1 MRGSVPP
8 TMRIGE
14 LAAKVG
20 VSTHVLRAWES
31 RYGLLRPVRS
41 AGGYRLYGHEDER
54 RVREVISLRDQGV
67 SAAEASRRVLA
78 AERGGPSSGDD
89 GPGARTGAD
98 AGIGVAVG
106 GSSARGGKGG
116 GSAGV
121 GMAPPGLRA
130 DPPML
135 VAQLLDAVTALDE
148 DRAHAVLDTAFAE
161 RSIESAIIDVLL
173 PLFVRVGDMWE
184 LGRIGIAQEHFA
196 SSLVR
201 RRLGALSLTWGVGTG
216 PVAVLACPPGEF
228 HDIVLLSFGV
238 LLGRA
243 GWRIRYLGPD
253 TPIHSLASAA
263 RLTQADAVV
272 LACRR
277 PTGFRGHASALTRL
291 SQDHPVWIAGRGAT
305 PRVIDEVGVR
315 HLGGDLLA
323 AVAEL
328 TATARQRRAAQPARP
343 VRPPSHPWPRA
354 APTPPHDPHA
364 GQHDLPGPERCPA
377 VLSFGCCWMLALSEQ
392 LSKLLA
398 DSEHPTV
405 SHTAVPRPR
414 PRRARARRCR
424 SRHRAGSLSPPP
436 GTGRGCRARRAPPRS
451 CR

>member
-54 RVREVISLRDQGV
+54 RVREVIALRDQGV

-78 AERGGPSSGDD
+78 AERGGTSGYDD
-89 GPGARTGAD
+89 DSAEGSGQAGGRD
-98 AGIGVAVG
+98 AGRGATASG
-106 GSSARGGKGG
+106 AGTPNGS
-116 GSAGV
+116 
-121 GMAPPGLRA
+121 APPGLRA

-148 DRAHAVLDTAFAE
+148 DRAHAVLDTAFHE
-161 RSIESAIIDVLL
+161 RSVESAIIDVLL
-173 PLFVRVGDMWE
+173 PLFVRVGEMWE

-253 TPIHSLASAA
+253 TPIHSLSQAA

-277 PTGFRGHASALTRL
+277 PTGFRGHASALRRL
-291 SQDHPVWIAGRGAT
+291 SEDHPVWLAGRGAT
-305 PRVIDEVGVR
+305 PRVLEEVGVPN
-315 HLGGDLLA
+315 LGVDLIA

-328 TATARQRRAAQPARP
+328 TATARARRA
-343 VRPPSHPWPRA
+343 
-354 APTPPHDPHA
+354 T
-364 GQHDLPGPERCPA
+364 
-377 VLSFGCCWMLALSEQ
+377 
-392 LSKLLA
+392 
-398 DSEHPTV
+398 
-405 SHTAVPRPR
+405 RPR
-414 PRRARARRCR
+414 PEAGKVAQPSAARGGPQPTA
-424 SRHRAGSLSPPP
+424 
-436 GTGRGCRARRAPPRS
+436 
-451 CR
+451 

>member
-1 MRGSVPP
+1 
-8 TMRIGE
+8 MRIGE

-41 AGGYRLYGHEDER
+41 AGGYRLYGPEDER
-54 RVREVISLRDQGV
+54 RVREVIALRDHGV
-67 SAAEASRRVLA
+67 SAVEASRRVLA
-78 AERGGPSSGDD
+78 AERGGATGEDLTAGEALGDDASGTTSGGRGRTTRGTASGDPN
-89 GPGARTGAD
+89 GF
-98 AGIGVAVG
+98 
-106 GSSARGGKGG
+106 
-116 GSAGV
+116 
-121 GMAPPGLRA
+121 APQALRA

-148 DRAHAVLDTAFAE
+148 DRAHAVLDTAFSE
-161 RSIESAIIDVLL
+161 RSVESAIIDVLL
-173 PLFVRVGDMWE
+173 PLFVRVGEMWE

-277 PTGFRGHASALTRL
+277 PTGFRGHAAALRRL
-291 SQDHPVWIAGRGAT
+291 AQDHPVWIAGRGAT
-305 PRVIDEVGVR
+305 PRVLEEVGVPS
-315 HLGGDLLA
+315 LGGDLVA

-328 TATARQRRAAQPARP
+328 SATARERRAARGQAGPAP
-343 VRPPSHPWPRA
+343 VTAPS
-354 APTPPHDPHA
+354 TSGA
-364 GQHDLPGPERCPA
+364 GTEPSA
-377 VLSFGCCWMLALSEQ
+377 
-392 LSKLLA
+392 
-398 DSEHPTV
+398 
-405 SHTAVPRPR
+405 
-414 PRRARARRCR
+414 
-424 SRHRAGSLSPPP
+424 
-436 GTGRGCRARRAPPRS
+436 
-451 CR
+451 

>member
-1 MRGSVPP
+1 MLVRGSVPP

-14 LAAKVG
+14 LAGKVG

-54 RVREVISLRDQGV
+54 RVREVIALRDQGV

-78 AERGGPSSGDD
+78 ADRGGSPSHDGAADD
-89 GPGARTGAD
+89 GAEAAPGSRGRTGTTG
-98 AGIGVAVG
+98 AGTPN
-106 GSSARGGKGG
+106 
-116 GSAGV
+116 GSA
-121 GMAPPGLRA
+121 PHGLRA

-148 DRAHAVLDTAFAE
+148 DRAHAVLDTAFVE
-161 RSIESAIIDVLL
+161 RSVESAIIDVLL
-173 PLFVRVGDMWE
+173 PLFVRVGEMWE

-253 TPIHSLASAA
+253 TPIHSLAAAA

-277 PTGFRGHASALTRL
+277 PSGFRGHASALHRL
-291 SQDHPVWIAGRGAT
+291 SEDHPVWIAGRGAT
-305 PRVIDEVGVR
+305 PRVLEEVGVPS
-315 HLGGDLLA
+315 LGGDLIA

-328 TATARQRRAAQPARP
+328 TATARERRAARAEGAR
-343 VRPPSHPWPRA
+343 VSEPSA
-354 APTPPHDPHA
+354 AGGGAEPTA
-364 GQHDLPGPERCPA
+364 
-377 VLSFGCCWMLALSEQ
+377 
-392 LSKLLA
+392 
-398 DSEHPTV
+398 
-405 SHTAVPRPR
+405 
-414 PRRARARRCR
+414 
-424 SRHRAGSLSPPP
+424 
-436 GTGRGCRARRAPPRS
+436 
-451 CR
+451 

>member
-31 RYGLLRPVRS
+31 RYGLLVPVRS

-54 RVREVISLRDQGV
+54 RVREVIALRDQGV

-78 AERGGPSSGDD
+78 TERGGSPGYDDEHADGSDGSG
-89 GPGARTGAD
+89 GAS
-98 AGIGVAVG
+98 AG
-106 GSSARGGKGG
+106 RGGGRGG
-116 GSAGV
+116 TASGAGSNDGSA
-121 GMAPPGLRA
+121 PLGLRA
-130 DPPML
+130 DPPLL

-148 DRAHAVLDTAFAE
+148 DRAHAVLDTAFVE

-173 PLFVRVGDMWE
+173 PLFVRVGEMWE

-216 PVAVLACPPGEF
+216 PVAVLGCPPGEF

-253 TPIHSLASAA
+253 TPIHSLAAAA

-277 PTGFRGHASALTRL
+277 PSGFRGHAAALRRL
-291 SQDHPVWIAGRGAT
+291 SEDHPVWIAGRGAT
-305 PRVIDEVGVR
+305 PRVLEEVGVPN
-315 HLGGDLLA
+315 LGGDLIA

-328 TATARQRRAAQPARP
+328 TATARARRAAN
-343 VRPPSHPWPRA
+343 PRA
-354 APTPPHDPHA
+354 GAARVSEPSAARGGAEPTA
-364 GQHDLPGPERCPA
+364 
-377 VLSFGCCWMLALSEQ
+377 
-392 LSKLLA
+392 
-398 DSEHPTV
+398 
-405 SHTAVPRPR
+405 
-414 PRRARARRCR
+414 
-424 SRHRAGSLSPPP
+424 
-436 GTGRGCRARRAPPRS
+436 
-451 CR
+451 

>member
-1 MRGSVPP
+1 
-8 TMRIGE
+8 MRIGE

-54 RVREVISLRDQGV
+54 RVREVIALRDQGV

-78 AERGGPSSGDD
+78 TERGGAAGYDDDDSDD
-89 GPGARTGAD
+89 GSGRAGTAEVGRGANGARTA
-98 AGIGVAVG
+98 
-106 GSSARGGKGG
+106 S
-116 GSAGV
+116 GV
-121 GMAPPGLRA
+121 GTPNGSAPPGLRA

-148 DRAHAVLDTAFAE
+148 DRAHAVLDTAFHE
-161 RSIESAIIDVLL
+161 RSVESAIIDVLL
-173 PLFVRVGDMWE
+173 PLFVRVGEMWE

-253 TPIHSLASAA
+253 TPIHSLSQAA

-277 PTGFRGHASALTRL
+277 PTGFRGHASALRRL
-291 SQDHPVWIAGRGAT
+291 SEDHPVWLAGRGAT
-305 PRVIDEVGVR
+305 PRVLEEVGVPT
-315 HLGGDLLA
+315 LGVDLIA

-328 TATARQRRAAQPARP
+328 TATARARRAARLGPAAAAR
-343 VRPPSHPWPRA
+343 VAEPSA
-354 APTPPHDPHA
+354 AS
-364 GQHDLPGPERCPA
+364 GG
-377 VLSFGCCWMLALSEQ
+377 
-392 LSKLLA
+392 A
-398 DSEHPTV
+398 DA
-405 SHTAVPRPR
+405 TA
-414 PRRARARRCR
+414 
-424 SRHRAGSLSPPP
+424 
-436 GTGRGCRARRAPPRS
+436 
-451 CR
+451 

>member
-54 RVREVISLRDQGV
+54 RVREVIALRDQGV

-78 AERGGPSSGDD
+78 TERGGAADYDDSDD
-89 GPGARTGAD
+89 GSGQASGAAGGRGVNGARTA
-98 AGIGVAVG
+98 
-106 GSSARGGKGG
+106 S
-116 GSAGV
+116 GV
-121 GMAPPGLRA
+121 GTPNGSAPPGLRA

-148 DRAHAVLDTAFAE
+148 DRAHAVLDTAFHE
-161 RSIESAIIDVLL
+161 RSVESAIIDVLL
-173 PLFVRVGDMWE
+173 PLFVRVGEMWE

-253 TPIHSLASAA
+253 TPIHSLSQAA

-277 PTGFRGHASALTRL
+277 PTGFRGHASALRRL
-291 SQDHPVWIAGRGAT
+291 SEDHPVWLAGRGAT
-305 PRVIDEVGVR
+305 PRVLEEVGVPN
-315 HLGGDLLA
+315 LGVDLIA

-328 TATARQRRAAQPARP
+328 TATARARRAA
-343 VRPPSHPWPRA
+343 
-354 APTPPHDPHA
+354 
-364 GQHDLPGPERCPA
+364 
-377 VLSFGCCWMLALSEQ
+377 
-392 LSKLLA
+392 
-398 DSEHPTV
+398 
-405 SHTAVPRPR
+405 RPR
-414 PRRARARRCR
+414 PEAATVAQPSAARG
-424 SRHRAGSLSPPP
+424 GSQPS
-436 GTGRGCRARRAPPRS
+436 A
-451 CR
+451 

>member
-1 MRGSVPP
+1 MFVKGAISVYGGVMRGSVPP

-20 VSTHVLRAWES
+20 VSTHVLRAWEA

-54 RVREVISLRDQGV
+54 RVREVIALRDQGV

-78 AERGGPSSGDD
+78 TERGGPSDYDD
-89 GPGARTGAD
+89 GSDGSGQAGAADGGRGTNGAGPASG
-98 AGIGVAVG
+98 AGTPN
-106 GSSARGGKGG
+106 GS
-116 GSAGV
+116 
-121 GMAPPGLRA
+121 APPGLRA

-148 DRAHAVLDTAFAE
+148 DRAHAVLDIAFVE
-161 RSIESAIIDVLL
+161 RSVESAIIDVLL
-173 PLFVRVGDMWE
+173 PLFVRVGEMWE

-277 PTGFRGHASALTRL
+277 PSGFRGHAAALKRL
-291 SQDHPVWIAGRGAT
+291 SENHPVWLAGRGAT
-305 PRVIDEVGVR
+305 PRVLEEVSVR
-315 HLGGDLLA
+315 HLGGDLIA
-323 AVAEL
+323 AVTAL
-328 TATARQRRAAQPARP
+328 TAMARERRAAQP
-343 VRPPSHPWPRA
+343 S
-354 APTPPHDPHA
+354 DSA
-364 GQHDLPGPERCPA
+364 GHL
-377 VLSFGCCWMLALSEQ
+377 
-392 LSKLLA
+392 
-398 DSEHPTV
+398 
-405 SHTAVPRPR
+405 
-414 PRRARARRCR
+414 
-424 SRHRAGSLSPPP
+424 
-436 GTGRGCRARRAPPRS
+436 
-451 CR
+451 

>member
-54 RVREVISLRDQGV
+54 RVREVIALRDQGV

-78 AERGGPSSGDD
+78 TERGTSGYDGDSDD
-89 GPGARTGAD
+89 GPGQAAAAEGGRGSDGAGT
-98 AGIGVAVG
+98 ASAVG
-106 GSSARGGKGG
+106 TANGS
-116 GSAGV
+116 
-121 GMAPPGLRA
+121 APPGLRA

-148 DRAHAVLDTAFAE
+148 DRAHAVLDTAFHE
-161 RSIESAIIDVLL
+161 RSVESAIIDVLL
-173 PLFVRVGDMWE
+173 PLFVRVGEMWE

-253 TPIHSLASAA
+253 TPIHSLSQAA

-277 PTGFRGHASALTRL
+277 PTGFRGHASALRRL
-291 SQDHPVWIAGRGAT
+291 SEDHPVWLAGRGAT
-305 PRVIDEVGVR
+305 PRVLEEVGVPN
-315 HLGGDLLA
+315 LGVDLIA

-328 TATARQRRAAQPARP
+328 TATARARRAA
-343 VRPPSHPWPRA
+343 
-354 APTPPHDPHA
+354 
-364 GQHDLPGPERCPA
+364 
-377 VLSFGCCWMLALSEQ
+377 
-392 LSKLLA
+392 
-398 DSEHPTV
+398 
-405 SHTAVPRPR
+405 RPR
-414 PRRARARRCR
+414 SGAGRVAQPSAAR
-424 SRHRAGSLSPPP
+424 G
-436 GTGRGCRARRAPPRS
+436 GTQPTA
-451 CR
+451 

>member
-1 MRGSVPP
+1 MFVRGSVPP

-14 LAAKVG
+14 LAGKVG

-54 RVREVISLRDQGV
+54 RVREVIALRDQGV
-67 SAAEASRRVLA
+67 SAAEAARRVLA
-78 AERGGPSSGDD
+78 ADRGGSPALDGADDSVDASSGSR
-89 GPGARTGAD
+89 GRTGTTG
-98 AGIGVAVG
+98 AGTPN
-106 GSSARGGKGG
+106 
-116 GSAGV
+116 GSA
-121 GMAPPGLRA
+121 PHGLRA

-148 DRAHAVLDTAFAE
+148 DRAHAVLDTAFVE
-161 RSIESAIIDVLL
+161 RSVESAIIDVLL
-173 PLFVRVGDMWE
+173 PLFVRVGEMWE

-253 TPIHSLASAA
+253 TPIHSLAAAA

-277 PTGFRGHASALTRL
+277 PSGFRGHASALHRL

-305 PRVIDEVGVR
+305 PRVLEEVGVPN
-315 HLGGDLLA
+315 LGGDLIA

-328 TATARQRRAAQPARP
+328 TATARERRAARPEGAR
-343 VRPPSHPWPRA
+343 VSEPSA
-354 APTPPHDPHA
+354 AGGGAEPTA
-364 GQHDLPGPERCPA
+364 
-377 VLSFGCCWMLALSEQ
+377 
-392 LSKLLA
+392 
-398 DSEHPTV
+398 
-405 SHTAVPRPR
+405 
-414 PRRARARRCR
+414 
-424 SRHRAGSLSPPP
+424 
-436 GTGRGCRARRAPPRS
+436 
-451 CR
+451 

>member
-1 MRGSVPP
+1 
-8 TMRIGE
+8 MRIGE
-14 LAAKVG
+14 LAGKVG

-54 RVREVISLRDQGV
+54 RVREVIALRDQGV
-67 SAAEASRRVLA
+67 SAAEAARRVLA
-78 AERGGPSSGDD
+78 ADRGGLPDHDESLDDPGMPGGSEGARGSRGRGPSSG
-89 GPGARTGAD
+89 PGSPNGL
-98 AGIGVAVG
+98 
-106 GSSARGGKGG
+106 
-116 GSAGV
+116 
-121 GMAPPGLRA
+121 APLGLRA

-148 DRAHAVLDTAFAE
+148 DRAHAVLDIAFVE
-161 RSIESAIIDVLL
+161 RSVESAIIDVLL
-173 PLFVRVGDMWE
+173 PLFVRVGEMWE

-253 TPIHSLASAA
+253 TPIHSLAAAA

-277 PTGFRGHASALTRL
+277 PSGFRGHAAALHRL
-291 SQDHPVWIAGRGAT
+291 SEDHPVWIAGRGAT
-305 PRVIDEVGVR
+305 PRVLEEVGVP
-315 HLGGDLLA
+315 HLGGDLIA
-323 AVAEL
+323 AVAQL
-328 TATARQRRAAQPARP
+328 TATARERRAARPQGTAR
-343 VRPPSHPWPRA
+343 VSEPSGA
-354 APTPPHDPHA
+354 GGGTEPTA
-364 GQHDLPGPERCPA
+364 
-377 VLSFGCCWMLALSEQ
+377 
-392 LSKLLA
+392 
-398 DSEHPTV
+398 
-405 SHTAVPRPR
+405 
-414 PRRARARRCR
+414 
-424 SRHRAGSLSPPP
+424 
-436 GTGRGCRARRAPPRS
+436 
-451 CR
+451 

>member
-54 RVREVISLRDQGV
+54 RVREVIALRDQGV

-78 AERGGPSSGDD
+78 AERGGGAGYDDDSDEGSGPAGAGD
-89 GPGARTGAD
+89 GGRGANGARTA
-98 AGIGVAVG
+98 
-106 GSSARGGKGG
+106 S
-116 GSAGV
+116 GV
-121 GMAPPGLRA
+121 GTPNGSAPPGLRA

-148 DRAHAVLDTAFAE
+148 DRAHAVLDTAFHE
-161 RSIESAIIDVLL
+161 RSVESAIIDVLL
-173 PLFVRVGDMWE
+173 PLFVRVGEMWE

-253 TPIHSLASAA
+253 TPIHSLSQAA

-277 PTGFRGHASALTRL
+277 PTGFRGHASALRRL
-291 SQDHPVWIAGRGAT
+291 SEDHPVWLAGRGAT
-305 PRVIDEVGVR
+305 PRVLEEVGVPN
-315 HLGGDLLA
+315 LGGDLIA

-328 TATARQRRAAQPARP
+328 TATARARRAA
-343 VRPPSHPWPRA
+343 
-354 APTPPHDPHA
+354 
-364 GQHDLPGPERCPA
+364 
-377 VLSFGCCWMLALSEQ
+377 
-392 LSKLLA
+392 
-398 DSEHPTV
+398 
-405 SHTAVPRPR
+405 R
-414 PRRARARRCR
+414 PRREARKEAQP
-424 SRHRAGSLSPPP
+424 SAAQGGAQP
-436 GTGRGCRARRAPPRS
+436 TA
-451 CR
+451 

>member
-41 AGGYRLYGHEDER
+41 AGGYRLYGREDER
-54 RVREVISLRDQGV
+54 RVREVIALRDQGV
-67 SAAEASRRVLA
+67 SAVEASRRVLA
-78 AERGGPSSGDD
+78 AER
-89 GPGARTGAD
+89 
-98 AGIGVAVG
+98 AGTSPLEGENGEEQGHRAVG
-106 GSSARGGKGG
+106 GRAAHAVDSGEGTASGDTGR
-116 GSAGV
+116 
-121 GMAPPGLRA
+121 APATLRT
-130 DPPML
+130 DPQML
-135 VAQLLDAVTALDE
+135 VAQLLDAITALDE
-148 DRAHAVLDTAFAE
+148 DRAHAVLDTAFLE
-161 RSIESAIIDVLL
+161 RSVESAVIDVLL
-173 PLFVRVGDMWE
+173 PLFVRVGEMWE

-201 RRLGALSLTWGVGTG
+201 RRLGALSLTWGVGSG

-253 TPIHSLASAA
+253 TPIHSLAAAA

-277 PTGFRGHASALTRL
+277 PSGFRAHASQLRRL
-291 SQDHPVWIAGRGAT
+291 GEDHPVWLAGRGAT
-305 PRVIDEVGVR
+305 PRVLEEVQVR
-315 HLGGDLLA
+315 SLGGDLVA

-328 TATARQRRAAQPARP
+328 TATARARRAARP
-343 VRPPSHPWPRA
+343 VVDDPEVDDTDPRGDSGRRTDGGRPHGGSHQPSGARSGAKP
-354 APTPPHDPHA
+354 PTA
-364 GQHDLPGPERCPA
+364 
-377 VLSFGCCWMLALSEQ
+377 
-392 LSKLLA
+392 
-398 DSEHPTV
+398 
-405 SHTAVPRPR
+405 
-414 PRRARARRCR
+414 
-424 SRHRAGSLSPPP
+424 
-436 GTGRGCRARRAPPRS
+436 
-451 CR
+451 

>member
-54 RVREVISLRDQGV
+54 RVREVILLRDQGV
-67 SAAEASRRVLA
+67 SAVEASRRVLA
-78 AERGGPSSGDD
+78 AERGGTPVSAENGD
-89 GPGARTGAD
+89 GGTAPGTPRAPARRRAGAGGAGGGDPASEGRD
-98 AGIGVAVG
+98 AGA
-106 GSSARGGKGG
+106 S
-116 GSAGV
+116 
-121 GMAPPGLRA
+121 PPGLRA

-148 DRAHAVLDTAFAE
+148 DRAHAVLDTAFVE
-161 RSIESAIIDVLL
+161 RSVESAIIDVLL
-173 PLFVRVGDMWE
+173 PLFVRVGEMWE

-253 TPIHSLASAA
+253 TPIHSLAAAA

-277 PTGFRGHASALTRL
+277 PSGFRGARL
-291 SQDHPVWIAGRGAT
+291 GAA
-305 PRVIDEVGVR
+305 P
-315 HLGGDLLA
+315 
-323 AVAEL
+323 
-328 TATARQRRAAQPARP
+328 AQPRTTRCGSPAAAR
-343 VRPPSHPWPRA
+343 
-354 APTPPHDPHA
+354 
-364 GQHDLPGPERCPA
+364 LPGCSRRSACATSAATSSPRSP
-377 VLSFGCCWMLALSEQ
+377 SS
-392 LSKLLA
+392 
-398 DSEHPTV
+398 
-405 SHTAVPRPR
+405 RPR
-414 PRRARARRCR
+414 PASAAALAPSPRRPAHRGRRTRPSARTP
-424 SRHRAGSLSPPP
+424 SRHPAPVRRTRTRAGDPS
-436 GTGRGCRARRAPPRS
+436 RRRTQSSA
-451 CR
+451 

>member
-8 TMRIGE
+8 AMRIGE

-54 RVREVISLRDQGV
+54 RVREVIALRDQGV

-78 AERGGPSSGDD
+78 TERDGSATFDDQHGDGAGAGAGKTVRGGGR
-89 GPGARTGAD
+89 ARTASV
-98 AGIGVAVG
+98 AGVHD
-106 GSSARGGKGG
+106 
-116 GSAGV
+116 GSA
-121 GMAPPGLRA
+121 PLGLRA

-135 VAQLLDAVTALDE
+135 VAQLLDAVAALDE

-161 RSIESAIIDVLL
+161 RSVESAIIDVLL
-173 PLFVRVGDMWE
+173 PLFVRVGEMWE

-253 TPIHSLASAA
+253 TPIHSLAAAA

-277 PTGFRGHASALTRL
+277 PSGFRGHASALRRL
-291 SQDHPVWIAGRGAT
+291 SVDHPVWIAGRGAT
-305 PRVIDEVGVR
+305 PRVLEEVGVPQ
-315 HLGGDLLA
+315 LGGDLLA
-323 AVAEL
+323 AVAAL
-328 TATARQRRAAQPARP
+328 TATARERRAKRASARP
-343 VRPPSHPWPRA
+343 ATVTETSGTAGGAEPSA
-354 APTPPHDPHA
+354 
-364 GQHDLPGPERCPA
+364 
-377 VLSFGCCWMLALSEQ
+377 
-392 LSKLLA
+392 
-398 DSEHPTV
+398 
-405 SHTAVPRPR
+405 
-414 PRRARARRCR
+414 
-424 SRHRAGSLSPPP
+424 
-436 GTGRGCRARRAPPRS
+436 
-451 CR
+451 

>member
-1 MRGSVPP
+1 
-8 TMRIGE
+8 MRIGE

-54 RVREVISLRDQGV
+54 RVREVVALRDQGV

-78 AERGGPSSGDD
+78 TERGGSPGYDD
-89 GPGARTGAD
+89 EHDGAGAGG
-98 AGIGVAVG
+98 AG
-106 GSSARGGKGG
+106 RGGGRAG
-116 GSAGV
+116 TASVAGV
-121 GMAPPGLRA
+121 HDRSVPLALRT

-135 VAQLLDAVTALDE
+135 VAQLLDAVAALDE
-148 DRAHAVLDTAFAE
+148 DRAHAVLDTAFVE
-161 RSIESAIIDVLL
+161 RSVESAIIDVLL
-173 PLFVRVGDMWE
+173 PLFVRVGEMWE

-253 TPIHSLASAA
+253 TPIHSLAAAA

-277 PTGFRGHASALTRL
+277 PTGFRGHASALRRL
-291 SQDHPVWIAGRGAT
+291 SEDHPVWIAGRGAT
-305 PRVIDEVGVR
+305 PRVLEEVGVP

-323 AVAEL
+323 AVTGL
-328 TATARQRRAAQPARP
+328 TATARERRAQ
-343 VRPPSHPWPRA
+343 
-354 APTPPHDPHA
+354 
-364 GQHDLPGPERCPA
+364 
-377 VLSFGCCWMLALSEQ
+377 
-392 LSKLLA
+392 
-398 DSEHPTV
+398 
-405 SHTAVPRPR
+405 RPR
-414 PRRARARRCR
+414 SR
-424 SRHRAGSLSPPP
+424 SATLTEPSGAEGGAEP
-436 GTGRGCRARRAPPRS
+436 TA
-451 CR
+451 